1 MSIYQVICQII
12 GFKDIFS
19 NIPLS
24 WIWDKVINRV
34 PSIDNSL
41 HLHDNI
47 YFHERTHFSVNHS
60 RSIQPLQ
67 AFPVSTSVAIDT
79 LRWPLLVSHQ
89 RYSCQARV
97 TSWWVEHPKSSK
109 APGESCGTGPLEM
122 KTSKC
127 FERVFGVPPIQ
138 CWLLNDTMDMEFS
151 TVAVNDVSPDW

>member
-41 HLHDNI
+41 HLHDSI
-47 YFHERTHFSVNHS
+47 YFHEKKHFSVNHS
-60 RSIQPLQ
+60 RNIQPLQ
-67 AFPVSTSVAIDT
+67 AFPVSTNVAIDT

-109 APGESCGTGPLEM
+109 APGESCGTFHVSETHWSTWNENFKMFRTCLWS
-122 KTSKC
+122 TSNSML
-127 FERVFGVPPIQ
+127 III
-138 CWLLNDTMDMEFS
+138 
-151 TVAVNDVSPDW
+151 